1 MKAETSDKLNL
12 SGILNV
18 LDGVVDCPGR
28 ILVMTSN
35 HPEKLD
41 PALIRPG
48 RVNIK
53 LYLGYIDFSAACE
66 MINMYFQEKMSAK
79 QRDDILQLWNQTDP
93 QPLRRYTPA
102 QLEQLCA
109 ENETINDLIDA
120 LYQNLRPLEVDM
132 DDQPAL
138 GRLLSRT
145 YSNKLK

>member
-1 MKAETSDKLNL
+1 MLRVA
-12 SGILNV
+12 
-18 LDGVVDCPGR
+18 
-28 ILVMTSN
+28 N

-53 LYLGYIDFSAACE
+53 LYLGYIDFSAACK
-66 MINMYFQEKMSAK
+66 MINLYFQEKMSAK
-79 QRDDILQLWNQTDP
+79 QRDDILQLWNQTGP

-109 ENETINDLIDA
+109 ENETIDDLIDA
-120 LYQNLRPLEVDM
+120 FYQNLRPSEADI